1 MAWPNLT
8 EAQIRQ
14 YAADE
19 TFQRGRE
26 YYQQGAVLTLVRRG
40 TTLQAEVEGS
50 MARPY
55 QVRCTFDP
63 PGQITATCTCPY
75 EWGGWCKH
83 IVAALLAC
91 IKAPETIEERPTLE
105 STLEKLK
112 REDLLAIL
120 LKLSSDHEI
129 AERIERQATLLQTTV
144 SSTPSPGKTGASP
157 RRTPPDVKAIRR
169 QVRSAIHS
177 TDGMRA
183 SEAYWQVG
191 GVVNEVRQTLEKA
204 WDFIKADDGNNA
216 LLLLEAITDEYQD
229 AWETLDDSDGEVGD
243 FYYNDLGPAWTEAI
257 LTADLDPE
265 ERELWADKL
274 EEWQRDASDY
284 GIDDAFDDAIS
295 AAQEGWDSPLLQR
308 ILAGK
313 PVEMDE
319 DELDI
324 SDEEAY
330 LISEVTPA
338 RLRILERRGRYEE
351 YLRLAKAEGETESYI
366 TMLTRLGR
374 AQEAIQHSRAHMHTT
389 QEAFALAKALTEQ
402 GQLEDALQMAEH
414 GLTLEGPKVPLAT
427 WLRETAAGL
436 GQTSRALDAALVVM
450 REEISLTAYLRVQD
464 LAGERWE
471 ELRSGILEQVRRVR
485 SFYPRGQVEIFL
497 HEGLL
502 DDAIATLKESAPDVL
517 VEQVA
522 DAAITARPEWVIQVC
537 RKRAEAIMDAGKAS
551 HYDTAVGW
559 LRKVRAAYLAANR
572 AAEWNTY
579 QEELLDLHRKK
590 YKLVPMIKALSSGK
604 L

>member
-14 YAADE
+14 YAAHE

-26 YYQQGAVLTLVRRG
+26 YYQQGAVLSLVRRG
-40 TTLQAEVEGS
+40 AILQAEVEGS
-50 MARPY
+50 LARPY
-55 QVRCTFDP
+55 QVRCTFTP
-63 PGQITATCTCPY
+63 PGQITATCNCPY

-91 IKAPETIEERPTLE
+91 LKAPETIEERPTLE

-120 LKLSSDHEI
+120 LKLSSDHEL
-129 AERIERQATLLQTTV
+129 AGRIERQATLLHTTV
-144 SSTPSPGKTGASP
+144 SSTPSSGKPGASP
-157 RRTPPDVKAIRR
+157 RRTPLDVKAIRR

-191 GVVNEVRQTLEKA
+191 GVVNEVRQILEKA
-204 WDFIKADDGNNA
+204 WNFIKADDGNNA
-216 LLLLEAITDEYQD
+216 LRLLEAITDEYQD

-257 LTADLDPE
+257 LTANLDPE
-265 ERELWADKL
+265 ERGLWADKL

-313 PVEMDE
+313 PVELDDE
-319 DELDI
+319 
-324 SDEEAY
+324 SDTLEEEAY
-330 LISEVTPA
+330 LTSEVTPA
-338 RLRILERRGRYEE
+338 RLRILERRGRYEA
-351 YLRLAKAEGETESYI
+351 YLRLAKAAGETESYV

-374 AQEAIQHSRAHMHTT
+374 AQQAIQHSRTHLQTT

-414 GLTLEGPKVPLAT
+414 GLTLEGPKAPLAT
-427 WLRETAAGL
+427 WLRETAAAL
-436 GQTSRALDAALVVM
+436 GQTSRALDAALVVA
-450 REEISLTAYLRVQD
+450 REEISLAAYLRVQD
-464 LAGERWE
+464 LAGERWAD
-471 ELRSGILEQVRRVR
+471 LRPKILEHIRRVH

-502 DDAIATLKESAPDVL
+502 DDAIAALKESAPDTL
-517 VEQVA
+517 VAQVA
-522 DAAITARPEWVIQVC
+522 EATIAARPEWVIQVC
-537 RKRAEAIMDAGKAS
+537 QKRAEAIMDAGKAS
-551 HYDTAVGW
+551 HYDTAVEW
-559 LRKVRAAYLAANR
+559 LRKARAAYLASNR
-572 AAEWNTY
+572 ATAWKAY
-579 QEELLDLHRKK
+579 QEDLLDLHQKK
-590 YKLVPMIKALSSGK
+590 YKLVPMIKALA
-604 L
+604 